1 MSCMATGS
9 NAWCCSG
16 PRAGDAHDEPDYDI
30 AVFLTEF
37 EDRWQEIDRII
48 AVVTDILD

>member
-1 MSCMATGS
+1 
-9 NAWCCSG
+9 
-16 PRAGDAHDEPDYDI
+16 
-30 AVFLTEF
+30 VFLTEF